1 MTKNVRLFKLANGDD
16 IIAEQV
22 RGSADSI
29 TLKNIVK
36 VVIVPPQRGAPQ
48 QQGISVGF
56 APWSEFAED
65 IEISL
70 DRSHIVAI
78 MTPIKML
85 VTQYNSMFSGI
96 LAPQPGLILP

>member
-1 MTKNVRLFKLANGDD
+1 MTKNVRLFKLVNGDD

-22 RGSADSI
+22 RGSADQI

-36 VVIVPPQRGAPQ
+36 VVIIPQRPGSQ
-48 QQGISVGF
+48 KDGISVGF